1 MDVKNKMAT
10 RKTKIT
16 PIADY
21 FGVDHQAY
29 HMKGKNCRDLFSEEV
44 NDFFTRMDHNLYV
57 TGQPGVGKTY
67 QVENSAPNFPKI
79 YLLTIKQ
86 KTSPWAFMKSMAVN
100 LHNLPK
106 GMKLAVYIDDINAM
120 FKDGSEFID
129 MFKNAM
135 DKKAKGGDCI
145 EYNTS
150 LGAQYA
156 SAEDFEK
163 EAIDH
168 FKAMDPT
175 RTGFVIPFD
184 GRVKF
189 IFTMNTPLPGK
200 QEVDKHPIGSAKWNK
215 LNNTAAVRSRVKY
228 ENLTMD
234 RETYWGWI
242 TEVVWNFPTSMCVG
256 ATDEQRFEM
265 LMWLWDNWT
274 VSSETSLR
282 FVEEKMWDTMQKF
295 PKKAAYHTRWEKLK
309 G

>member
-106 GMKLAVYIDDINAM
+106 GMKLAVYIDDINSAAAPGYAILNIRGG
-120 FKDGSEFID
+120 FEQQLSNWKVSEYLR
-129 MFKNAM
+129 
-135 DKKAKGGDCI
+135 I
-145 EYNTS
+145 ENILDRSY
-150 LGAQYA
+150 
-156 SAEDFEK
+156 
-163 EAIDH
+163 
-168 FKAMDPT
+168 
-175 RTGFVIPFD
+175 
-184 GRVKF
+184 
-189 IFTMNTPLPGK
+189 
-200 QEVDKHPIGSAKWNK
+200 IG
-215 LNNTAAVRSRVKY
+215 AVRVNDNSNRNY
-228 ENLTMD
+228 EAAAGRNWLMGLSAS
-234 RETYWGWI
+234 Y
-242 TEVVWNFPTSMCVG
+242 
-256 ATDEQRFEM
+256 RF
-265 LMWLWDNWT
+265 
-274 VSSETSLR
+274 
-282 FVEEKMWDTMQKF
+282 
-295 PKKAAYHTRWEKLK
+295 
-309 G
+309 